1 MGGGNLPPPFFLEI
15 TMAVTKIDICSN
27 ALLQLG
33 AEPINSFEDGS
44 SLADICATMYP
55 PFKKYTLSTYP
66 WLFTMKKAQ
75 LAKLLEEPI
84 NEYKYAYQLPSD
96 LLVLRAIYDN
106 GQVGAIAYI
115 AYELFGDKKLFT
127 DAEKIYA
134 DYQYE
139 VDENEFPHYFNE
151 FISTA
156 FAAKIAMAVTE
167 NENLAALKSQQAFGS
182 PNDNLSGGMFGVA
195 KRIDAQQQAPQVTP
209 HFDLLSARFA

>member
-1 MGGGNLPPPFFLEI
+1 
-15 TMAVTKIDICSN
+15 MAFTKIDICSN

-33 AEPINSFEDGS
+33 ANPINSFEDGS

-55 PFKKYTLSTYP
+55 PFKKYILSTHP
-66 WLFTMKKAQ
+66 WLFAKKKAQ
-75 LAKLLEEPI
+75 LARLVEEPL

-96 LLVLRAIYDN
+96 MLVLRTVYNN

-127 DAEKIYA
+127 DSQKIYI
-134 DYQYE
+134 DYIYD
-139 VDENEFPHYFNE
+139 VDENEFPSYFTE

-167 NENLAALKSQQAFGS
+167 NENLTALKTQQAFGPPS
-182 PNDNLSGGMFGVA
+182 DNLKGGMFGVA
-195 KRIDAQQQAPQVTP
+195 KLIESQQQPPQITP
-209 HFDLLSARFA
+209 NFELAASRFQ